1 MLPKIININFLI
13 PLVLTIYSFLIN
25 WFSGNIGVLPIDT
38 FGFFDT
44 GYSILKNKLPIR
56 DFWIFTGLTVDYLQA
71 LFFFVFGASWKSYVF
86 HASTINVLGTLSFYY
101 FLKNLNLNSFAA
113 TIYCLSF
120 ATLCYPVI
128 GTPFAYLHSYVFS
141 LVAIFLFINAFLY
154 EKNLSWFALPFVFF
168 ISFFSMQAP
177 SVYIILLLLFFSFF
191 YFLKKNRTK
200 NFKYFLLGCLISFLL
215 FIFFLLLTKTPF
227 KNVIYQYFLFPL
239 TIGEGRILGNTEA
252 YLKLSEQLNFK
263 RFFGD
268 FKFIH
273 VFYFPLILFT
283 INFFLK
289 KNYKFFFLNIIILLS
304 CFFFIG
310 NQLTNANQIYIFSL
324 IPILASILHINL
336 KELKQNKKFL
346 IVIFIILAFSTVK
359 YHLRFNVDRKFID
372 IEKIDKKIAVDAAD
386 IDIKLKPL
394 KWLSILYKN
403 PAQEINIIKKALIL
417 IKADKRKKIIIT
429 HYQFFSMLLD
439 EDLNILNRWYL
450 WNNNTHPTESHK
462 YFEIYKQM
470 VNKNLEKNEIK
481 VIYLL
486 GPDKKILFSNIENYF
501 DNLCFENNFIIKD
514 KFSYHEIKDCK
525 N

>member
-227 KNVIYQYFLFPL
+227 KNVLYQYFLFPL

-252 YLKLSEQLNFK
+252 YLKLSEQL
-263 RFFGD
+263 
-268 FKFIH
+268 
-273 VFYFPLILFT
+273 
-283 INFFLK
+283 
-289 KNYKFFFLNIIILLS
+289 
-304 CFFFIG
+304 
-310 NQLTNANQIYIFSL
+310 A
-324 IPILASILHINL
+324 
-336 KELKQNKKFL
+336 
-346 IVIFIILAFSTVK
+346 
-359 YHLRFNVDRKFID
+359 
-372 IEKIDKKIAVDAAD
+372 
-386 IDIKLKPL
+386 
-394 KWLSILYKN
+394 
-403 PAQEINIIKKALIL
+403 
-417 IKADKRKKIIIT
+417 
-429 HYQFFSMLLD
+429 
-439 EDLNILNRWYL
+439 
-450 WNNNTHPTESHK
+450 
-462 YFEIYKQM
+462 
-470 VNKNLEKNEIK
+470 
-481 VIYLL
+481 
-486 GPDKKILFSNIENYF
+486 
-501 DNLCFENNFIIKD
+501 
-514 KFSYHEIKDCK
+514 
-525 N
+525 